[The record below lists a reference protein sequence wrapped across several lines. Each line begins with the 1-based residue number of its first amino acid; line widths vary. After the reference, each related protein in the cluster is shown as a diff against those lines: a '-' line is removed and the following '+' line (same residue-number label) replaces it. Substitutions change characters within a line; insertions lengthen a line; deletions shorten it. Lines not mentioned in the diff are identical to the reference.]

1 MPARVDQIILI
12 GIAHMKTAYSP
23 WLSDRDVSSS
33 RGQTRVTVWRHTRAG
48 LLPPPVK
55 LSPGCT
61 RWPAHEVEAIDRAR
75 LAGADDTAIREL
87 VLELTAAR
95 RQAVA

>member
-1 MPARVDQIILI
+1 MIKVWISDVELAAR
-12 GIAHMKTAYSP
+12 Y
-23 WLSDRDVSSS
+23 
-33 RGQTRVTVWRHTRAG
+33 GQSRVTPWRRTRAG

-75 LAGADDTAIREL
+75 LAGADDADIRKL
-87 VLELTAAR
+87 VLELIAAR
-95 RQAVA
+95 RQAVAA